1 LPGNFYLSAEIRIE
15 ISSGGGVMPT
25 SSRSFPPGNS
35 SVSNEFMIFLT
46 QRPDL
51 NEICNH
57 IIFTWPGS
65 DVMQQAAIGQIR
77 ADGTIEFSGCFGFT
91 AHDRSAFGASTIW
104 DDTPAA
110 AAARDHRL
118 LLLADRADIQ
128 EQFPNVAKKM
138 PDLNSVMA
146 APLMSHSTPLGV
158 CVISS
163 CEPMAHPHQSADIL
177 NDYSLALSLYVQP
190 APTSDS
196 QSDHPPSRHFSEDP
210 SHATVVPHQLT
221 DRQLIVLQY
230 LCQGFTNRQIA
241 TRMGFSES
249 TVRQDTMAIYAS
261 LGVHRR
267 AEAIRKALESGL
279 VANPTGDND

>member
-1 LPGNFYLSAEIRIE
+1 
-15 ISSGGGVMPT
+15 MPT
-25 SSRSFPPGNS
+25 SSRPLPPGNS
-35 SVSNEFMIFLT
+35 SVSNAFMIFLT

-77 ADGTIEFSGCFGFT
+77 ADGTIEFTGCFGFT

-163 CEPMAHPHQSADIL
+163 CEPMAHPHQSAEIL

-190 APTSDS
+190 TPTNGS
-196 QSDHPPSRHFSEDP
+196 QPIQFASRQPSEVPPRP
-210 SHATVVPHQLT
+210 TLVPPQLT
-221 DRQLIVLQY
+221 ARQLTVLRY
-230 LCQGFTNRQIA
+230 LCQGYTNRQTA
-241 TRMGFSES
+241 QRMGFSES
-249 TVRQDTMAIYAS
+249 TVRQETMAIYAY
-261 LGVHRR
+261 LGVRGR
-267 AEAIRKALESGL
+267 AEAVRAALDGGVVTDASAGE
-279 VANPTGDND
+279 VKER